1 MLDSLRW
8 AHEVLLVDSFSTDAT
23 LELAGAYPNVR
34 VVQRKFDTFAQ
45 QCNFGLDQIATP
57 WVLSLDADYF
67 LPHEFHEEI
76 VGLDPP
82 DRVCDS
88 RPNSNTM
95 YFGKKSRASL
105 YPPRTI
111 LYRREAARYRDEGHG
126 HRVQIAG
133 EVLPMK
139 TAILHDDRKPLSR
152 WFDSQRR
159 CAEREADHLL
169 SAGRSSG
176 LADRIRRWIVPAA
189 PAVFFYTLLIKRCRA
204 RWLARLLLCATT
216 NVCQGA
222 ALAGNAGP
230 PIASQYGLR
239 DLAKREHG

>member
-1 MLDSLRW
+1 
-8 AHEVLLVDSFSTDAT
+8 
-23 LELAGAYPNVR
+23 
-34 VVQRKFDTFAQ
+34 
-45 QCNFGLDQIATP
+45 
-57 WVLSLDADYF
+57 
-67 LPHEFHEEI
+67 
-76 VGLDPP
+76 
-82 DRVCDS
+82 
-88 RPNSNTM
+88 
-95 YFGKKSRASL
+95 
-105 YPPRTI
+105 
-111 LYRREAARYRDEGHG
+111 
-126 HRVQIAG
+126 
-133 EVLPMK
+133 MK

-189 PAVFFYTLLIKRCRA
+189 PAVFFYTLLIKRCGASDGWPGYYYVLQRTYA
-204 RWLARLLLCATT
+204 R
-216 NVCQGA
+216 GA